1 MLADKYGVAADVWSV
16 TSYKTLRQDALDTE
30 RWNLLHP
37 SQKPRRNY
45 LEQVLANESGVF
57 VAVSDYMRS
66 VPEMIARWVPGGLLP
81 LGTDGFGRSEN
92 RSSLRR
98 FFEVDGECI
107 TVASLYRLLQL
118 GEIKGDRVAQAI
130 RDLGLN
136 PEQANPM
143 HA

>member
-1 MLADKYGVAADVWSV
+1 
-16 TSYKTLRQDALDTE
+16 
-30 RWNLLHP
+30 
-37 SQKPRRNY
+37 
-45 LEQVLANESGVF
+45 
-57 VAVSDYMRS
+57 
-66 VPEMIARWVPGGLLP
+66 VPGGLLP

-98 FFEVDGECI
+98 FFEVDAECI

-118 GEIKGDRVAQAI
+118 GEIKADRVAQAI
-130 RDLGLN
+130 RDLGVN